1 MPTSLTLIG
10 TGSTAE
16 IQPATSQVIALRR
29 IILQKSSVM
38 EVKAD
43 STDILPPL
51 QSTQTII
58 DLRFGPN
65 AHPPT
70 VPAGQALKIK
80 NAGVGPASVWVHWE
94 LQ

>member
-1 MPTSLTLIG
+1 MPTSLTSIALG
-10 TGSTAE
+10 GTAE
-16 IQPATSQVIALRR
+16 IQSATSQVIAVRR
-29 IILQKSSVM
+29 IILAKSAVM

-51 QSTQTII
+51 QSTQTIL
-58 DLRFGPN
+58 DLRFGPD

-70 VPAGQALKIK
+70 VPAGQALKIH
-80 NAGVGPASVWVHWE
+80 NAGMNTASVWVHWE

>member
-1 MPTSLTLIG
+1 MPTSLTSISS
-10 TGSTAE
+10 GSTAE
-16 IQPATSQVIALRR
+16 IQPATSQIIAVRR
-29 IILQKSSVM
+29 IILPKAALM

-51 QSTQTII
+51 QTTQTII
-58 DLRFGPN
+58 DLRFGPD
-65 AHPPT
+65 AHAPT

-80 NAGVGPASVWVHWE
+80 NTGVGTVSVWVHWE

>member
-1 MPTSLTLIG
+1 MPTSLTSIG
-10 TGSTAE
+10 SGNTAE
-16 IQPATSQVIALRR
+16 IQAATSQIIAVRR
-29 IILQKSSVM
+29 IILPKSAVM
-38 EVKAD
+38 EIKAD

-58 DLRFGPN
+58 DLRFGPD
-65 AHPPT
+65 AHAPT

-80 NAGVGPASVWVHWE
+80 NTGLATASVWVHWE